1 MSKIK
6 VMDEILSNKIAAGE
20 VVERCASVVKELVE
34 NSCDAKSSEI
44 TIELID
50 SGIKQIK
57 VTDNGFG
64 MDLED
69 AKNCFL
75 RHATSK
81 ILDSEDLYR
90 ISTLGFRGEALPS
103 IASVSDIVLKTNN
116 GETSSLV
123 HIKGGKIIEEG
134 VCSIKQGSEF
144 TVSNLFYNT
153 PARLKHLSSLYAE
166 LAHVSNF
173 ISKVALANPHISF
186 TLKNNN
192 KLLIKTIGNGNLLQT
207 INSVY
212 GFDISKNML
221 EINCS
226 NNDYEINGY
235 IAKPIFS
242 KQNKNHINIIVN
254 NRIVRNFELNKIIS
268 DSYHTYLLINKYPI
282 VVLNIK
288 ADPSLIDVNIH
299 PTKMDIRFSK
309 IDELK
314 SLIRENILKLLSNTN
329 HIKNVD
335 YEEVYEVKNNE
346 YSTKE
351 QQTIDFTDFSNILN
365 EEQTIYD
372 ADKKL
377 PELHVAGSILGTY
390 LICEN
395 NTGMY
400 LIDQHAAKERINYE
414 LIMSNLEKK
423 QDKYL
428 DLLVPIK
435 IELPSDE
442 YIILKENLYILENM
456 MFIIEEFGYN
466 TVIIK
471 SHPIWLNNNVEDK
484 IRKIIDIIISI
495 KNNFNIAKFNE
506 SVSITL
512 ACKSS
517 IKANDT
523 ISVEEA
529 RRIISDLGECKNP
542 YTCPHGRPTIINF
555 TKYEIEKMFKRI
567 QN

>member
-186 TLKNNN
+186 TLKNND

-484 IRKIIDIIISI
+484 IRKIIDIVISI